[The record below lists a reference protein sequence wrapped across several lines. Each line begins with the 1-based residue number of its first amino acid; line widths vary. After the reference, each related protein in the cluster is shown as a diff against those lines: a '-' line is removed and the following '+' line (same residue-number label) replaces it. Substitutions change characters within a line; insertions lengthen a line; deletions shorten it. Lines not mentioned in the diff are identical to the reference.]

1 MNILIE
7 NTDTHEF
14 LNAQSG
20 WTKDPLEGKLFKNR
34 RLAFVAARQ
43 EPIGKFNVVLHFPQT
58 HQFVNLDHGRGK
70 GETVESTS

>member
-7 NTDTHEF
+7 NCDTNEF

-20 WTKDPLEGKLFKNR
+20 WTKNPVEGKAYKSQ

-43 EPIGKFNVVLHFPQT
+43 EPIAKFNIVLHFPQT
-58 HQFVNLDHGRGK
+58 EQLVNLDHGRGK
-70 GETVESTS
+70 GEAGESNS